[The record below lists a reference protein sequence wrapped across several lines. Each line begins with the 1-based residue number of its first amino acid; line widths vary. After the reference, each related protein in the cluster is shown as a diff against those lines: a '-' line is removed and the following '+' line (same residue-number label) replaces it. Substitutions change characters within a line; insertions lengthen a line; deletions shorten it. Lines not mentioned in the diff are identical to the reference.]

1 MMLYLSSDPHGL
13 MEVGSTDWQDHE
25 LLHGQFVS
33 SMAAS
38 IDDIKGLPEENKNMR
53 NKALTVL
60 TQWSNTS
67 SPLAKLAHS
76 YMVTLKRQFFLPLP

>member
-1 MMLYLSSDPHGL
+1 MMQHLSSDPHGL
-13 MEVGSTDWQDHE
+13 MEVGSTDWQDHK

-38 IDDIKGLPEENKNMR
+38 IDDIEGLPEEKKNMR
-53 NKALTVL
+53 NKALTL
-60 TQWSNTS
+60 LAQWSNTS

-76 YMVTLKRQFFLPLP
+76 YMVT